1 MIFSSYLLIL
11 LQSHR
16 QKDSSAGKVAQ
27 PDNAEQVLG
36 LERGEEESCLAVMKD
51 KWEKGTYWNDVS
63 CYNQLEWVC
72 EDSTE
77 LLTKAGL
84 NQPIIF
90 GK

>member
-1 MIFSSYLLIL
+1 ML
-11 LQSHR
+11 LQAHR
-16 QKDSSAGKVAQ
+16 ERDSSAGKVAQ
-27 PDNAEQVLG
+27 PDNAEQVLN
-36 LERGEEESCLAVMKD
+36 LERGEEEACLAVMKD